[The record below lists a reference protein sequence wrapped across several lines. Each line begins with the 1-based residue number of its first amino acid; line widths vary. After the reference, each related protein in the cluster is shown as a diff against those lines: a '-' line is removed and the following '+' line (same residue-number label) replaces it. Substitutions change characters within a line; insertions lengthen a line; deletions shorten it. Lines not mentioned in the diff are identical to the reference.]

1 LQVQSMENQP
11 DVDLVLA
18 VASEDM
24 ADSYVPVS
32 FDDYL
37 VHKKM
42 SQVGCR
48 PDTKLKAHSDYDL
61 PT

>member
-1 LQVQSMENQP
+1 MENQP

-18 VASEDM
+18 VDSKDM
-24 ADSYVPVS
+24 TDSYVPVS

-37 VHKKM
+37 AHKKM
-42 SQVGCR
+42 SHIGCR

>member
-1 LQVQSMENQP
+1 MDNQP
-11 DVDLVLA
+11 DFDLGSA

-24 ADSYVPVS
+24 AASYIPAS

-42 SQVGCR
+42 SHIGSR
-48 PDTKLKAHSDYDL
+48 PDTKSKTHSDYDL
-61 PT
+61 PM

>member
-1 LQVQSMENQP
+1 MENQP

-37 VHKKM
+37 VNRKM
-42 SQVGCR
+42 SHVGCR
-48 PDTKLKAHSDYDL
+48 PDTKLKTHSDYDL